1 MRLAQATLDRAHA
14 VADVAWDASHALP
27 LERVLTE
34 VESLDGTES
43 SGGFGHLIRGR
54 PQGVLHGYEG
64 TGVGRWSCR
73 QQEHN
78 GWFAAPAAEHR

>member
-27 LERVLTE
+27 LERVLAE

-43 SGGFGHLIRGR
+43 SG
-54 PQGVLHGYEG
+54 VLV
-64 TGVGRWSCR
+64 T
-73 QQEHN
+73 
-78 GWFAAPAAEHR
+78 